1 VETRLRHGK
10 ALCGVGHRLGLQ
22 EITKKCPSPLTTA
35 PKTGTLLC
43 ENETHSQQTPAA
55 WSPDVQASLALL
67 SPGQT
72 GTIHSIGGPRN
83 LRVRLM
89 ELGLLPGTRIDV
101 VRRAPLGGPLHV
113 TVRGCH
119 LSIRTADA
127 ARIVVRLANSR
138 VAAAPRGQAA

>member
-1 VETRLRHGK
+1 
-10 ALCGVGHRLGLQ
+10 
-22 EITKKCPSPLTTA
+22 
-35 PKTGTLLC
+35 
-43 ENETHSQQTPAA
+43 
-55 WSPDVQASLALL
+55 VQASLALL

-72 GTIHSIGGPRN
+72 GTITSIGGPRN

-127 ARIVVRLANSR
+127 GRILIRLTSSGTTALARGR
-138 VAAAPRGQAA
+138 AA